1 MEEDA
6 MLARFSRR
14 VTLTLVGTVALAIAI
29 ASPAAAPPGDLDPTF
44 DGDGKVT
51 TDFAGS
57 HDQAFGMALQGDG
70 KIVAAGIAVVSGNDD
85 FALARYNADGSL
97 DTTFDGDGKVTTDFA
112 GLDIVWAVAIQGDGK
127 IVAAGVSGAY
137 DFALARY
144 NANGSLDTTFDGDGK
159 VTTDFAGSSDFAF
172 AVAIQGD
179 GKIVAAGAAGDVV
192 SGTNDFALA
201 RYNANGSLDTTFD
214 GDGKVTT
221 AFAGGHDQ
229 ANAVAIQGD
238 GKVLAGGRA
247 VVSGTNDFA
256 LARYNA
262 DGSLDTT
269 FSGDGKVTTDLAGGV
284 DEANAVALQGDG
296 KIVAAGLANVSGA
309 FDFGLARYNADGSLD
324 ITFDGDGKVTTD
336 LAGGTDQAFT
346 VAIQGGKIVVTGGGV
361 VSGGEDFAL
370 ARYNSDGTLDTT
382 FSGDGRV
389 NTDFGSANEQARGV
403 ALQGDGKIV
412 VAGFAFVSGAN
423 DFALA
428 RYQSQGT
435 ADLALTKTDPPGRA
449 PTGRN
454 MTYTLTVT
462 NNGPDAASGVTVTDQ
477 LPPSVTFVSATPSQ
491 GSCSES
497 GGIVTCSLGTL
508 GNGATATVNI
518 VVKPTTAGT
527 ITNTA
532 SVTAFDQDPN
542 QGNNADSEN
551 TSVCRITSRRSSI
564 PCG

>member
-6 MLARFSRR
+6 MVARFSRR
-14 VTLTLVGTVALAIAI
+14 LTLTLVGTVVLVVTI

-51 TDFAGS
+51 TDVAGS
-57 HDQAFGMALQGDG
+57 FDQAFGMAIQGDG
-70 KIVAAGIAVVSGNDD
+70 KIVAAGVAVVSGNDD
-85 FALARYNADGSL
+85 FALARYNSNGSLDTTFDGDGLVTTDFAGGLDVAWGVAIQGDGKIVAAGLAVVSGAYDFALARYNSDGSLDITFDGDGKVTTDFGSDQAFAVAIQGDGKIVAAGGAFVSDNQDFAMARYNTDGSLDTTFDGDGKVTTDLAGGFDQANAVAIQGDGKIVAAGLANVSGAFDFAVARYNADGSL
-97 DTTFDGDGKVTTDFA
+97 DTTFDGDGKVTTD
-112 GLDIVWAVAIQGDGK
+112 
-127 IVAAGVSGAY
+127 
-137 DFALARY
+137 
-144 NANGSLDTTFDGDGK
+144 
-159 VTTDFAGSSDFAF
+159 
-172 AVAIQGD
+172 
-179 GKIVAAGAAGDVV
+179 
-192 SGTNDFALA
+192 
-201 RYNANGSLDTTFD
+201 
-214 GDGKVTT
+214 
-221 AFAGGHDQ
+221 
-229 ANAVAIQGD
+229 
-238 GKVLAGGRA
+238 
-247 VVSGTNDFA
+247 
-256 LARYNA
+256 
-262 DGSLDTT
+262 
-269 FSGDGKVTTDLAGGV
+269 
-284 DEANAVALQGDG
+284 
-296 KIVAAGLANVSGA
+296 
-309 FDFGLARYNADGSLD
+309 
-324 ITFDGDGKVTTD
+324 
-336 LAGGTDQAFT
+336 LAGGTDQAFA
-346 VAIQGGKIVVTGGGV
+346 VAIQGGKIVVTGGAV

-370 ARYNSDGTLDTT
+370 ARYNTDGALDTT

-435 ADLALTKTDPPGRA
+435 SDLALTKADPPGRA

>member
-6 MLARFSRR
+6 MVARFSRR
-14 VTLTLVGTVALAIAI
+14 LTLTLVGTVVLVVTI

-51 TDFAGS
+51 TDVAGS
-57 HDQAFGMALQGDG
+57 FDQAFGM
-70 KIVAAGIAVVSGNDD
+70 
-85 FALARYNADGSL
+85 
-97 DTTFDGDGKVTTDFA
+97 
-112 GLDIVWAVAIQGDGK
+112 AIQGDGK
-127 IVAAGVSGAY
+127 IVAAGVAVVSGAD

-144 NANGSLDTTFDGDGK
+144 NSDGSLDITFDGDGK
-159 VTTDFAGSSDFAF
+159 VTTDFGSDQAF

-179 GKIVAAGAAGDVV
+179 GKIVAAGGAFV
-192 SGTNDFALA
+192 SNNQDFALA
-201 RYNANGSLDTTFD
+201 RYNT
-214 GDGKVTT
+214 
-221 AFAGGHDQ
+221 
-229 ANAVAIQGD
+229 
-238 GKVLAGGRA
+238 
-247 VVSGTNDFA
+247 
-256 LARYNA
+256 
-262 DGSLDTT
+262 DGSLDT
-269 FSGDGKVTTDLAGGV
+269 
-284 DEANAVALQGDG
+284 
-296 KIVAAGLANVSGA
+296 
-309 FDFGLARYNADGSLD
+309 
-324 ITFDGDGKVTTD
+324 TFDGDGKVTTD
-336 LAGGTDQAFT
+336 LAGGTDQAYA
-346 VAIQGGKIVVTGGGV
+346 VAIQGGKIVVTGGAV

-370 ARYNSDGTLDTT
+370 ARYNTDGALDTT

-403 ALQGDGKIV
+403 AIQGDGKIV

-435 ADLALTKTDPPGRA
+435 ADLALTKADPPGRA

-564 PCG
+564 PC